1 MTDQD
6 VFCVL
11 HVDGMTC
18 HSCVR
23 LIDSTLKA
31 KQGVHYVDVSLEK
44 KQAILVY
51 SSLSGLNAS
60 LLAAAVSEI
69 GFVAKPKD
77 HSTLFPNATI
87 PVEPTVDILYVQLE
101 PSVTPEEVDYVKRSL
116 NEISGV
122 LCADNR
128 AHRLRI
134 DIYHLPHV
142 ATVQTLLTCLHKL
155 EFNVEYQN
163 SEHRVILRSTKNRD
177 SFPSFTHT
185 VHQAQM
191 VSSTLA
197 SGEVTDVHTI
207 QQFSCL
213 GNLLLVQSRNC
224 TVSKDEI
231 LQRIRSL
238 LPAASSTPIILSAS
252 PSGLHIVQL
261 CPQSSDPNIYP
272 DIVYSEMDQRI
283 SDSLTGNEFPT
294 AWLKLIPTKD
304 ITMTTFQGVTVEIS
318 ISVYGMHCNSCTR
331 TIENHFNEC
340 LKENPLRYGIKFTT
354 CTVSLENS
362 QVKFMSSLTFTHT
375 DEETAMQWTYVTQF
389 LSQID
394 ITRVHEEIHEL
405 GFRTVPDVTSD
416 QAKIPQNGIQVNP
429 ADDPKALRDPLE
441 TTLEDIVLQDS
452 NFVSIPLSGEDQIF
466 KNDSRLEKSGKL
478 LPPNLTNHASSS
490 PDLARCYLRITGMT
504 CSSCVHL
511 IEQSLMKLP
520 GVHNALVAL
529 LAMKADIIY
538 NRSLI
543 TAEQLAKQV
552 CELGFGAEVLEKAVG
567 MNDDM
572 NRMTLYLRVENLSG
586 QTDAHALESHLQR
599 QLGIRGV
606 LISLASKSCSITF
619 DSSLVG
625 PRDIIKQVESFG
637 HRTTLQTPD
646 RKPFATHA
654 VSNRW
659 RNSFFLSLVFAA
671 PTMLIMTVFMALW
684 PHNAPEGCPSHFL
697 DPDLIKNHSREYI
710 PRNHRH
716 MNGPPMIVPGLSL
729 ENFLMFVLATPIQTL
744 GGRYFYVQAYKS
756 ISHGMA
762 NMDVLIVMATTI
774 AYLYSVIILLVAI
787 AFQWP
792 TSPRTVFETSPMLFV
807 FVSLGRWLEHI
818 AKGKTSEALTK
829 LLALKP
835 TEASIIVTKTQS
847 HNEASQHIT
856 ENICGNATEKR
867 IPVELVHRGDIIK
880 ICPGEKVP
888 VDSRVLI
895 GNSACDESLITGE
908 SMPVDKQPG
917 SDLIGG
923 AINLTNVLW
932 AEATH
937 VGNDSALAQIVRL
950 VEEAQTSKAPIQQ
963 LADRIAGYFVPFVC
977 CVSLATFLIWIVL
990 GMVQPH
996 TILGYEPGCTITLL
1010 AVDHAFRMAIS
1021 VLTIACPCAL
1031 GLATPTAVMVGT
1043 GTGALAGILIKGG
1056 QPLENMRKLTTVLF
1070 DKTGTI
1076 TQGRPQVTH
1085 VVMFVPGTT
1094 RSTAAV
1100 QTETVPTET
1109 VFPKLSECI
1118 SPSRFLY
1125 ILASAE
1131 STVKHPIAHAIVTMV
1146 KVFRQ
1151 CVSEEN
1157 SALPQSEP
1165 LIPLIPLED
1174 SGVTSSPPK
1183 RDLKNR
1189 RASNPQPGVGDAIPR
1204 DSINEF
1210 AVISNAV
1217 SVAGMG
1223 LQCQVYVAPY
1233 DCPPGPGLP
1242 RPLPL
1247 ASLPSPLIQNSS
1259 DKLVQ
1264 EAVINSAI
1272 HVRLDYVASIWPHS
1286 SNHARDGIRSSVSSP
1301 LLQFSPED
1309 QNEAMQPRT
1318 SPSPD
1323 HCSDEAN
1330 HTTEFSWSDVRKG
1343 GFYTVH
1349 VGNRDWIKRNNI
1361 SFPILL
1367 SSLTSEH
1374 GRPVA
1379 SCSEPLPTV
1388 ESLIEADEARGQT
1401 VVLIAIDGQL
1411 VGLVSIE
1418 DPVKPEAALAVAA
1431 LRHRGVRVG
1440 LLTGDNSRTA
1450 SAIARQVGIR
1460 DVYADVLPA
1469 HKAAEVR
1476 RLQYSTR
1483 RVPKPSRICPCL
1495 SSTRRRNLDVDL
1507 VRGHRPDLI
1516 LAEKSFDSD
1525 HDSGETSLHG
1535 SYSRVESSR
1544 NKRRIFPV
1552 LRALYDLLARRPSES
1567 TDPIWKRNNNLRRRR
1582 QQRLERRVR
1591 RHGQQKWKREYVA
1604 MVGDGV
1610 NDSPALAQADVGI
1623 AIGRG
1628 ADVAVE
1634 AADVVLVRDSLI
1646 DVIGAIDLSR
1656 ATVRRIRCN
1665 FVAATLY
1672 NMIGIPVAAGCL
1684 LPFGI
1689 ELAPWMASAAMAASS
1704 VSVIGLSLLLRRWTK
1719 PTEASLVCPEYV
1731 DLLTSAGLKQ
1741 QDVRVRKG
1749 RDLSTKTAR
1758 EKNNSHTVNS
1768 HPNLGQLIT
1777 DSRTLLDAGNC
1788 SSDSELGDEE
1798 DEIFTS
1804 SWMGPKRMGC
1814 RVLIGDNS
1822 AALKLKHDVR
1832 NARGARRT

>member
-6 VFCVL
+6 VLSVL

-23 LIDSTLKA
+23 LIDSTLKG

-44 KQAILVY
+44 KQAIVVH
-51 SSLSGLNAS
+51 SPMSGLNAS
-60 LLAAAVSEI
+60 TLAAAVSEI
-69 GFVAKPKD
+69 GFVAEPKD
-77 HSTLFPNATI
+77 HSTLFPNANI
-87 PVEPTVDILYVQLE
+87 PVEPPVSISCVQLE
-101 PSVTPEEVDYVKRSL
+101 PSVTPEEVDFVRHSL
-116 NEISGV
+116 NQLSGV
-122 LCADNR
+122 LCADNH
-128 AHRLRI
+128 AQKLRI
-134 DIYHLPHV
+134 DIYHLPRV
-142 ATVQTLLTCLHKL
+142 ATVQTLLACLQELH
-155 EFNVEYQN
+155 FNVECQN
-163 SEHRVILRSTKNRD
+163 SEHCVILRSTKNRD
-177 SFPSFTHT
+177 SFPSFTRT
-185 VHQAQM
+185 VHQAQT

-207 QQFSCL
+207 QQSSCL

-224 TVSKDEI
+224 TVSKDEV

-238 LPAASSTPIILSAS
+238 LPTASLIPVVTILSAS
-252 PSGLHIVQL
+252 PSGLHVVQL
-261 CPQSSDPNIYP
+261 RPQSSDPNIYL
-272 DIVYSEMDQRI
+272 DVLYSEMDQRI
-283 SDSLTGNEFPT
+283 SDSLTANEFPT
-294 AWLKLIPTKD
+294 ARLKLVPTND
-304 ITMTTFQGVTVEIS
+304 ITASTGITVEIS

-331 TIENHFNEC
+331 TIENHFNE
-340 LKENPLRYGIKFTT
+340 LLMENPLRYGIRFTT
-354 CTVSLENS
+354 CTVSLKNS
-362 QVKFMSSLTFTHT
+362 QAKFTSSLTFAHT
-375 DEETAMQWTYVTQF
+375 DEATLMQWPYVTQT

-394 ITRVHEEIHEL
+394 IARLHEEIHEL

-416 QAKIPQNGIQVNP
+416 QAEIPQNGTQVNP
-429 ADDPKALRDPLE
+429 ADGPKALRDPLE
-441 TTLEDIVLQDS
+441 TTPEDIVLKDS
-452 NFVSIPLSGEDQIF
+452 NFVSIPLNGENLIF
-466 KNDSRLEKSGKL
+466 KNDSKLEKSGKL
-478 LPPNLTNHASSS
+478 LSPDLTSHASSS

-520 GVHNALVAL
+520 GVHNMLVAL
-529 LAMKADIIY
+529 LAMKADITY

-543 TAEQLAKQV
+543 TAERLASQV
-552 CELGFGAEVLEKAVG
+552 CELGFGAEVLEEAVG
-567 MNDDM
+567 VNDDM
-572 NRMTLYLRVENLSG
+572 NRMTLYLRVESLSS

-606 LISLASKSCSITF
+606 SVSLASKSCSITF

-625 PRDIIKQVESFG
+625 PRDIIKQIESFG
-637 HRTTLQTPD
+637 HQTTLQTPD
-646 RKPFATHA
+646 RKPFAKHA
-654 VSNRW
+654 ISNRW

-671 PTMLIMTVFMALW
+671 PTMLIMAVFMALW

-697 DPDLIKNHSREYI
+697 DHDLVKNYSKDYI

-716 MNGPPMIVPGLSL
+716 MDGPPMIVPGLSL

-787 AFQWP
+787 VFQWP

-835 TEASIIVTKTQS
+835 TEASIIVSKTQS
-847 HNEASQHIT
+847 HNEASRHIT
-856 ENICGNATEKR
+856 ENIYTNATEKR

-917 SDLIGG
+917 SELIGG

-996 TILGYEPGCTITLL
+996 TILGYEPGCTVTLL

-1094 RSTAAV
+1094 RSSATI
-1100 QTETVPTET
+1100 QTETVPCET
-1109 VFPKLSECI
+1109 MFPKLSECI

-1157 SALPQSEP
+1157 SSLPPSEP
-1165 LIPLIPLED
+1165 LTGLIPLKD
-1174 SGVTSSPPK
+1174 SDVTSSPPK
-1183 RDLKNR
+1183 LDLKHG
-1189 RASNPQPGVGDAIPR
+1189 RASNAQPGVGDAIPR
-1204 DSINEF
+1204 DSISEF
-1210 AVISNAV
+1210 AMVSNAV

-1223 LQCQVYVAPY
+1223 LQCQINVAPF
-1233 DCPPGPGLP
+1233 DCPPGPNLP

-1247 ASLPSPLIQNSS
+1247 ASLPTPLMQNSS
-1259 DKLVQ
+1259 DKLAQ

-1286 SNHARDGIRSSVSSP
+1286 SNYARDGVRSSVSSP
-1301 LLQFSPED
+1301 LLQFSPKD
-1309 QNEAMQPRT
+1309 KNEAMHPKT
-1318 SPSPD
+1318 PPSPD
-1323 HCSDEAN
+1323 LCLEEAS
-1330 HTTEFSWSDVRKG
+1330 HTTGFSWSDVRKG
-1343 GFYTVH
+1343 GFHTVH

-1374 GRPVA
+1374 GRPVV
-1379 SCSEPLPTV
+1379 SGNEPLPTV

-1483 RVPKPSRICPCL
+1483 RIAKPSRICPCL
-1495 SSTRRRNLDVDL
+1495 SSTRRRNLDVD
-1507 VRGHRPDLI
+1507 VARGHRPDLT
-1516 LAEKSFDSD
+1516 LTQTTVLSFD
-1525 HDSGETSLHG
+1525 
-1535 SYSRVESSR
+1535 
-1544 NKRRIFPV
+1544 
-1552 LRALYDLLARRPSES
+1552 
-1567 TDPIWKRNNNLRRRR
+1567 
-1582 QQRLERRVR
+1582 
-1591 RHGQQKWKREYVA
+1591 
-1604 MVGDGV
+1604 
-1610 NDSPALAQADVGI
+1610 
-1623 AIGRG
+1623 
-1628 ADVAVE
+1628 
-1634 AADVVLVRDSLI
+1634 
-1646 DVIGAIDLSR
+1646 
-1656 ATVRRIRCN
+1656 
-1665 FVAATLY
+1665 
-1672 NMIGIPVAAGCL
+1672 
-1684 LPFGI
+1684 
-1689 ELAPWMASAAMAASS
+1689 
-1704 VSVIGLSLLLRRWTK
+1704 RW
-1719 PTEASLVCPEYV
+1719 
-1731 DLLTSAGLKQ
+1731 
-1741 QDVRVRKG
+1741 KG
-1749 RDLSTKTAR
+1749 R
-1758 EKNNSHTVNS
+1758 
-1768 HPNLGQLIT
+1768 
-1777 DSRTLLDAGNC
+1777 RTLAH
-1788 SSDSELGDEE
+1788 
-1798 DEIFTS
+1798 F
-1804 SWMGPKRMGC
+1804 
-1814 RVLIGDNS
+1814 
-1822 AALKLKHDVR
+1822 
-1832 NARGARRT
+1832 

>member
-6 VFCVL
+6 ILSVL
-11 HVDGMTC
+11 HIDGMTC
-18 HSCVR
+18 HSCVC
-23 LIDSTLKA
+23 LIASTLKG
-31 KQGVHYVDVSLEK
+31 KQGVHHVDVSLEK
-44 KQAILVY
+44 KQAIIVY
-51 SSLSGLNAS
+51 SSKAGLNAS
-60 LLAAAVSEI
+60 TLAAAVSEI
-69 GFVAKPKD
+69 GFVAEPKD
-77 HSTLFPNATI
+77 PSTLFPNANI
-87 PVEPTVDILYVQLE
+87 SVEPTVNISYVQLE
-101 PSVTPEEVDYVKRSL
+101 PPVTGEEVDYVKHSL
-116 NEISGV
+116 NELSGV
-122 LCADNR
+122 LCADNQ
-128 AHRLRI
+128 AHRLRVA
-134 DIYHLPHV
+134 IYHLPHV
-142 ATVQTLLTCLHKL
+142 ATVQTLVTCLREL
-155 EFNVEYQN
+155 DFNVECQN
-163 SEHRVILRSTKNRD
+163 SEHCVILRSTKKRD
-177 SFPSFTHT
+177 SFPSFTRTMHP
-185 VHQAQM
+185 AQT
-191 VSSTLA
+191 VSSSLA
-197 SGEVTDVHTI
+197 SGEATDVHTI
-207 QQFSCL
+207 QQPSCL
-213 GNLLLVQSRNC
+213 GNLLLVQSRNS
-224 TVSKDEI
+224 TVSKDEV
-231 LQRIRSL
+231 LQRIRSI
-238 LPAASSTPIILSAS
+238 PPIASLTPTILSAS

-261 CPQSSDPNIYP
+261 RPQSSDPNIYL
-272 DIVYSEMDQRI
+272 DVVYSEMDRRI
-283 SDSLTGNEFPT
+283 SDSLTSNEFLT
-294 AWLKLIPTKD
+294 ARLKLIPTKD
-304 ITMTTFQGVTVEIS
+304 ITVTAGVTVEIS

-331 TIENHFNEC
+331 TIDSHFSER
-340 LKENPLRYGIKFTT
+340 LKENPLRYGIRFTT
-354 CTVSLENS
+354 CSVSLENS
-362 QVKFMSSLTFTHT
+362 QVKFTSSLTFTHT
-375 DEETAMQWTYVTQF
+375 DEASVMMWTYVTQI
-389 LSQID
+389 LSQTD
-394 ITRVHEEIHEL
+394 ITRLHEEIHEL

-416 QAKIPQNGIQVNP
+416 QAEIPQSGIQVNL
-429 ADDPKALRDPLE
+429 ADDPKALSDPLE
-441 TTLEDIVLQDS
+441 TTPEDIVLRDA
-452 NFVSIPLSGEDQIF
+452 NFVSIPLNGEDQIC
-466 KNDSRLEKSGKL
+466 KNDSRLEKSGQL
-478 LPPNLTNHASSS
+478 FSPDLTNHASSS

-520 GVHNALVAL
+520 GVHNVLVAL
-529 LAMKADIIY
+529 LAMKADITY

-543 TAEQLAKQV
+543 TAEQLASQV

-567 MNDDM
+567 VNEDM
-572 NRMTLYLRVENLSG
+572 NRMTLYLRVESLSG
-586 QTDAHALESHLQR
+586 QADAHALESHLQR
-599 QLGIRGV
+599 QLGIRGI
-606 LISLASKSCSITF
+606 LISHASKSCSITF

-625 PRDIIKQVESFG
+625 PRDIIKQIESFG

-671 PTMLIMTVFMALW
+671 PTMLIMTVFMVLW

-697 DPDLIKNHSREYI
+697 DHDLVKNHSKDYI
-710 PRNHRH
+710 PRSHRH
-716 MNGPPMIVPGLSL
+716 MDGPPMIVPGLSL

-774 AYLYSVIILLVAI
+774 AYLYSVIILLIAI

-835 TEASIIVTKTQS
+835 TEASIIVSKTQS

-856 ENICGNATEKR
+856 ENIYTNATEKR

-888 VDSRVLI
+888 VDSRVLV

-917 SDLIGG
+917 SELIGG

-990 GMVQPH
+990 GMLQPH

-1094 RSTAAV
+1094 RSTTAI
-1100 QTETVPTET
+1100 QTETVPSET

-1131 STVKHPIAHAIVTMV
+1131 STVKHPIAHAIVAMV
-1146 KVFRQ
+1146 RVFRQ

-1157 SALPQSEP
+1157 SSLSPLEP
-1165 LIPLIPLED
+1165 PTRLIPLDD

-1183 RDLKNR
+1183 LDLKHGRTN
-1189 RASNPQPGVGDAIPR
+1189 NHQPGVGDAIPR
-1204 DSINEF
+1204 DSISEF
-1210 AVISNAV
+1210 AMVANAI

-1223 LQCQVYVAPY
+1223 LQCQIYVAPF

-1247 ASLPSPLIQNSS
+1247 ASLQTPLIQNSS
-1259 DKLVQ
+1259 DKLAQ

-1286 SNHARDGIRSSVSSP
+1286 SNHARDGVRSSVSSP
-1301 LLQFSPED
+1301 LLQFSPKD
-1309 QNEAMQPRT
+1309 QNEAVQPKT
-1318 SPSPD
+1318 PPSLD
-1323 HCSDEAN
+1323 HCSDEAG
-1330 HTTEFSWSDVRKG
+1330 HTTGFSWSDVKKG
-1343 GFYTVH
+1343 GSHTVH

-1367 SSLTSEH
+1367 SSVTSEH

-1379 SCSEPLPTV
+1379 SDSEPLPTV

-1483 RVPKPSRICPCL
+1483 RVPKTYRICPCL
-1495 SSTRRRNLDVDL
+1495 SSTRRRNLDVDV
-1507 VRGHRPDLI
+1507 VREHRSDPM
-1516 LAEKSFDSD
+1516 LADKSFDSD

-1535 SYSRVESSR
+1535 SYLRVESAR

-1552 LRALYDLLARRPSES
+1552 LRALYSFLVKRPSES

-1749 RDLSTKTAR
+1749 GDLLTKTAH
-1758 EKNNSHTVNS
+1758 EKNNSHTANS
-1768 HPNLGQLIT
+1768 HPNLGRLIT

-1788 SSDSELGDEE
+1788 SSDSELEDEE
-1798 DEIFTS
+1798 NEIFS
-1804 SWMGPKRMGC
+1804 SSLIEPKRIGS
-1814 RVLIGDNS
+1814 RILIGDNS

-1832 NARGARRT
+1832 NARGAHRT